1 MDTSKSWF
9 HFLFF
14 TVTIVGR
21 ILLDLSIFAFSHDNY
36 NRGIGWYMTQTQQQ
50 KNSKTYTE
58 RELEEK

>member
-1 MDTSKSWF
+1 
-9 HFLFF
+9 LFF